1 MKNFQNHS
9 VSLIA
14 TDSVSIWEYREK
26 ITVTFRESQ
35 ESTVEV
41 QGIEDEEFLKAVSY
55 YIHRLTRTDDLS
67 NNKRTTLNS
76 ILNDLKVMAENEA
89 SKVTA

>member
-1 MKNFQNHS
+1 MKNIQNHS

-26 ITVTFRESQ
+26 VTVTFRESQ

-67 NNKRTTLNS
+67 NNKKTTLNS
-76 ILNDLKVMAENEA
+76 ILNDLKVMAENET
-89 SKVTA
+89 SKVAA

>member
-1 MKNFQNHS
+1 MKNIQNHS

-26 ITVTFRESQ
+26 VTVTFRESQ

-67 NNKRTTLNS
+67 NNKKTTLNS
-76 ILNDLKVMAENEA
+76 ILEDLKIMENNKAPEVVA
-89 SKVTA
+89 

>member
-1 MKNFQNHS
+1 MKNIQNHS
-9 VSLIA
+9 ITLIA

-76 ILNDLKVMAENEA
+76 ILKDLKVMAENEA
-89 SKVTA
+89 PEVAA